1 MRHLTSYFEPRI
13 FVKKITKFD
22 EVVFFAEEILILN
35 EHQKTVLMQKKFD
48 TLVSY
53 LLKNFDGEISAPAV
67 REVLVNPDI
76 DGLDSEVLSN
86 YSPYLVPIIV
96 IRELLYKNRIN
107 VDPRKAKNWH
117 KFFDKYYK
125 TILAA

>member
-1 MRHLTSYFEPRI
+1 MRHLTSYFEPRN

-35 EHQKTVLMQKKFD
+35 DQQKISLVQRKFD

-53 LLKNFDGEISAPAV
+53 LLKNFDGEISVSAV
-67 REVLVNPDI
+67 REVLVNSDI
-76 DGLDSEVLSN
+76 DGLNSGVLSR
-86 YSPYLVPIIV
+86 YPPYLVPIIV
-96 IRELLYKNRIN
+96 IRELLYKNRIK